1 MRLWHTDLIPVLP
14 RMQMSGQWRE
24 INSIYKKQDN
34 HLLINFIYD
43 KPKEDLYNY
52 SVKLINELRNRNYKI
67 DLTKF
72 YSYFNGEKID
82 YMKKPFPE
90 KMDDEY
96 LVICYFNL
104 LEKYRCGGITD
115 EEWNLIEQAC
125 KEKVYNWVINN
136 MRKEED

>member
-1 MRLWHTDLIPVLP
+1 MRLWHTDLIPALP

-24 INSIYKKQDN
+24 INSIYKKQDK

-52 SVKLINELRNRNYKI
+52 SVKFINELNNRNYKI

-72 YSYFNGEKID
+72 YGYFDGEKID
-82 YMKKPFPE
+82 YMKEPFPE

-96 LVICYFNL
+96 LTICYFNL
-104 LEKYRCGGITD
+104 LEKYRCGGITED
-115 EEWNLIEQAC
+115 EWKLIEQVC
-125 KEKVYNWVINN
+125 KERVYNWVTTNFKISL
-136 MRKEED
+136 

>member
-14 RMQMSGQWRE
+14 RMQMSGEWRE
-24 INSIYKKQDN
+24 LNSIYKKQDK

-72 YSYFNGEKID
+72 YNYFDGEKID
-82 YMKKPFPE
+82 YMKEPFPE

-96 LVICYFNL
+96 LTICYFNL
-104 LEKYRCGGITD
+104 LEKHRCGGVSD
-115 EEWNLIEQAC
+115 EDWQKID
-125 KEKVYNWVINN
+125 KVSRKRVYNWV
-136 MRKEED
+136 MSSMGDTK